1 MRRIDF
7 DAALGSP
14 GLSPRSG
21 RAIAAPPQGAS
32 TEVELTWNEGR
43 HEQWIRFGRVA
54 AERILSRRTRVA
66 AFRPGAVFAFVR
78 WTSNDF
84 GTIHSN
90 IAIALAVAP
99 GESHST
105 LPFVRPGAEIL
116 ARIDGWPKVQKALE
130 AIDAVEAVGID
141 ACDAAPDHWRHIG
154 NRIAAGLPFRPYSLE
169 RHTAWLRRRAVG
181 S

>member
-1 MRRIDF
+1 MRRADF
-7 DAALGSP
+7 EKALRPSLTAWSSAGTRPSPRGAAL
-14 GLSPRSG
+14 
-21 RAIAAPPQGAS
+21 
-32 TEVELTWNEGR
+32 TEVEMTWIEGR

-54 AERILSRRTRVA
+54 SERIFSRATRVA

-90 IAIALAVAP
+90 IAIAVAVTP
-99 GESHST
+99 GEPYAT

-116 ARIDGWPKVQKALE
+116 ARIDGWPNVQKALE

-141 ACDAAPDHWRHIG
+141 ACDAAPDHWRHVSS
-154 NRIAAGLPFRPYSLE
+154 RIAAGLPVRPYSRD
-169 RHTAWLRRRAVG
+169 RHVAWLRRRAVE

>member
-1 MRRIDF
+1 MRRADF
-7 DAALGSP
+7 EQALRPSLTARSIAGACQSPRDAAL
-14 GLSPRSG
+14 
-21 RAIAAPPQGAS
+21 
-32 TEVELTWNEGR
+32 TEVEMTWIEKR

-54 AERILSRRTRVA
+54 AERILSRSTRVV

-90 IAIALAVAP
+90 IVLAVAVAP
-99 GESHST
+99 GEPYAT

-130 AIDAVEAVGID
+130 AIDAVEAIGIV
-141 ACDAAPDHWRHIG
+141 ACDAAPDHWRQVG
-154 NRIAAGLPFRPYSLE
+154 SRIAAGLPFRSYSRD
-169 RHTAWLRRRAVG
+169 RHTAWLRRRAVE

>member
-1 MRRIDF
+1 MRRADF
-7 DAALGSP
+7 ERALGLPLTAKRNAGAHPSQCDAAL
-14 GLSPRSG
+14 
-21 RAIAAPPQGAS
+21 
-32 TEVELTWNEGR
+32 TEVEMTWIEGR

-54 AERILSRRTRVA
+54 SERILSRAARVA

-84 GTIHSN
+84 GTIHST
-90 IAIALAVAP
+90 IAIAVAVAP
-99 GESHST
+99 GEPYAT

-130 AIDAVEAVGID
+130 AIDAVEAVDID
-141 ACDAAPDHWRHIG
+141 ACDAAPDHWRHVG
-154 NRIAAGLPFRPYSLE
+154 NRIAAGLPFRPYSRD
-169 RHTAWLRRRAVG
+169 RHMAWLRRLEME